1 MTGSQAQ
8 RDAAEPLVHLVGAGP
23 GDPDLMT
30 VKAVKVLRRAEV
42 VVYDRLVSQAVLDL
56 VPVGA
61 ARICVGKARGHHAQ
75 SQDETNAL
83 LLTLVRAG
91 RRTVRL
97 KGGDPFVFGRGA
109 EEALYLARHG
119 IACAVV
125 PGISA
130 ASGCAA
136 AAKVPL
142 THRGLATGVR
152 FVTGHCCDDQPLDLN
167 WRSLADPQTTLVIY
181 MGLHHIGEIACRLTE
196 AGLAADTPAAA
207 VERGTLPNQRVMV
220 GTLAGLPDRVLA
232 ADFKAPV
239 LFIVGRVIEVM
250 EELRHAIPAAAPASA
265 VAPDEVRHG

>member
-1 MTGSQAQ
+1 MTGSRAQ
-8 RDAAEPLVHLVGAGP
+8 RDVAKPLVHLVGAGP

-61 ARICVGKARGHHAQ
+61 ARIYVGKAHGHHAQ

-83 LLTLVRAG
+83 LLTLACAG

-119 IACAVV
+119 VACEVV

-130 ASGCAA
+130 ASGCAT

-181 MGLHHIGEIACRLTE
+181 MGLHHIGEIACRLSE

-207 VERGTLPNQRVMV
+207 VERGTLPDQRVMI
-220 GTLAGLPDRVLA
+220 GTLASLPDRVLA
-232 ADFKAPV
+232 AGFGAPV
-239 LFIVGRVIEVM
+239 LFIVGRVVEVM
-250 EELRHAIPAAAPASA
+250 EELRSATPATGLVSVVPS
-265 VAPDEVRHG
+265 DEARHG